1 MYGAINKQGLIQ
13 QSNVLANVFVHT
25 SMWAVGMIV
34 LMWVLVCLHEHV
46 KCQGGERERERNH

>member
-34 LMWVLVCLHEHV
+34 LMWVLVCH
-46 KCQGGERERERNH
+46 